1 MLAALNRAPAP
12 DPARRKVPSTAALAR
27 MAPADRE
34 LERQI
39 AAVRFRLVFAQTSF
53 GRRMALTQLELLEN
67 RRTPTALQVLDADR
81 GGWTC
86 A

>member
-1 MLAALNRAPAP
+1 MLASLNRAPAP
-12 DPARRKVPSTAALAR
+12 DPARRKVASAAALAR

-39 AAVRFRLVFAQTSF
+39 AAVRFRLIFAQTSF
-53 GRRMALTQLELLEN
+53 GRRMALTQLELLEG
-67 RRTPTALQVLDADR
+67 RRSPAALQALAADR
-81 GGWTC
+81 GGYSC